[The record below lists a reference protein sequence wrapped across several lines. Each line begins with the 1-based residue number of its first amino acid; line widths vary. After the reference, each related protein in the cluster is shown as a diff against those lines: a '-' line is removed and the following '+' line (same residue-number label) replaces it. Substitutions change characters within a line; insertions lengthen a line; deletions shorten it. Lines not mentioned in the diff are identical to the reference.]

1 MPLSTANQV
10 IRLPAP
16 KTKGWYRLTLTPKGL
31 QTPALIALAHNMD
44 GPIAPLAYFA
54 LGPDYQLQ
62 RAFFHPGHGP
72 DFHLHIFAADE
83 AVDAISASLTP
94 LGRRRLAA
102 GLWQK
107 LINLR
112 SVPVMDLVQRVR
124 GLYGPVS
131 NQSGR
136 AVMLPVDRPSG
147 LQQWLKRFALPGT
160 SETALLCTAARSLS
174 LNKSLVIL
182 DARGADQKLTDK
194 SLQGIAA
201 QYFQPRNTVVLG
213 QASQCDHSL
222 GEELRDC
229 EIVFWIEAG
238 EKPFAHSCTCL
249 AQALGSSAMA
259 AFGDW
264 LCVDGKGGRELMCSP
279 RWDPLSAESGFAVRG
294 AVAFRGAPLAH
305 VLEEQFSQ
313 DYRDK
318 GPPRRAALLNALTAR
333 YGEDAV
339 AHLPHALSEVP
350 PSPAAK
356 RSPVQKRSR
365 AGASPLVSLIM
376 PTRARADLLRQCV
389 ESCFTNSSYRPMEL
403 IVVDHDSEG
412 PEMAAALGEIGA
424 LANTTIVRETGAFNY
439 SRLIN
444 AGASQAR
451 GEVLILL
458 NDDIQALSSDWLDD
472 LVALALRPQIGAV
485 GARLHYPGGRIQHD
499 GVVLGIGGLAG
510 HPGRL
515 QKANFINPDPRHA
528 WPRTVSAVT
537 GACLAVKRASFEQMR
552 GLDEAFAIEFN
563 DIDFCLRLGEQ
574 GFKSAL
580 NPYVRLIH
588 HENATRGSRVSETL
602 SARIKQDRAV
612 FLMRWGHLLAD
623 DPWYSPNLSLD
634 DDRYALADAPR
645 VPEIIAPRSRPTK
658 ITRRDSAHERV

>member
-1 MPLSTANQV
+1 MPLSPANQV
-10 IRLPAP
+10 MRLSAP
-16 KTKGWYRLTLTPKGL
+16 KAKGWYRLTLTPKGL
-31 QTPALIALAHNMD
+31 QAPVLIALAHNMD
-44 GPIAPLAYFA
+44 GPIAPLAYFSV
-54 LGPDYQLQ
+54 GPAFQLQ

-72 DFHLHIFAADE
+72 DFLLHIFAADE
-83 AVDAISASLTP
+83 AVDAISASLAP
-94 LGRRRLAA
+94 LGWRRLAA

-107 LINLR
+107 FKNLR
-112 SVPVMDLVQRVR
+112 SVPLMELPGRARVHYER
-124 GLYGPVS
+124 VAQ
-131 NQSGR
+131 QSGP
-136 AVMLPVDRPSG
+136 AVMVPVDRPAG
-147 LQQWLKRFALPGT
+147 LQQWLTSFTFPGT
-160 SETALLCTAARSLS
+160 SQTASLCAAAQNMSLD
-174 LNKSLVIL
+174 KSIVIL
-182 DARGADQKLTDK
+182 DAREADQRLTDS

-213 QASQCDHSL
+213 QASQCDRSL
-222 GEELRDC
+222 GEELRSC
-229 EIVFWIEAG
+229 ETVFWIEAG

-249 AQALGSSAMA
+249 AQALSSTAMA

-264 LCVDGKGGRELMCSP
+264 LRVDGKGGRDLMCSP

-313 DYRDK
+313 DRRDK
-318 GPPRRAALLNALTAR
+318 GPPRRAALLNALAVR

-339 AHLPHALSEVP
+339 AHLPHALSEAP
-350 PSPAAK
+350 PGPAAK
-356 RSPVQKRSR
+356 RSPVHSR
-365 AGASPLVSLIM
+365 AGARLLVSLIIS
-376 PTRARADLLRQCV
+376 TRARADLLRQCV

-424 LANTTIVRETGAFNY
+424 LANTTIIRETGAFNY

-444 AGASQAR
+444 AGASHAR
-451 GEVLILL
+451 GEILILL

-472 LVALALRPQIGAV
+472 LVVLALRPQIGAV

-537 GACLAVKRASFEQMR
+537 GACLAVKRASFEQIR

-574 GFKSAL
+574 GFKSVL

-588 HENATRGSRVSETL
+588 HENATRGSRVSKTVR
-602 SARIKQDRAV
+602 ARIKQDRAV

-623 DPWYSPNLSLD
+623 DPWFSPNLSLD
-634 DDRYALADAPR
+634 DDRCALADAPR
-645 VPEIIAPRSRPTK
+645 VTEIIAPRLRRPK
-658 ITRRDSAHERV
+658 ITRRDSAHELA